1 MNRKIGVVILALV
14 AVLCLSFGACKLGT
28 GSAMTKEEALQSYI
42 FENNDQIVKEDFV
55 LPKRIGDYRA
65 TWTSDSEYVV
75 LEKGEDNYIA
85 KVTIPEE
92 DAVATLTVDLR
103 GATKTYTVRLAAIT
117 TYDIIESYS
126 FPQNK
131 ATVYEDFELATEA
144 TFKGKTATITWAV
157 EDEASK
163 KNISVDGNVCKVL
176 PSSLNPTV
184 KINAT
189 FTYKDKAV
197 PTFYTFT
204 VSEKMEHLQ
213 EVNYWYTNTGVSINM
228 KGYVVAIGTVW
239 SSKYNN
245 VTLYMMDENFDAGY
259 YLYRV
264 GCDAANAANLKP
276 GAYVTVEG
284 TTNTLY
290 NGLYETNAG
299 GTLKVDTTKPAIDVS
314 QYVYA
319 IDNDI
324 LADAPAANYNQS
336 RLVSLTNWKVSEVK
350 DVPEEGS
357 NATLFTLEKGGKK
370 VAVSVSKYYEGVY
383 AANKTDP
390 AYKGLID
397 KQAEIKQKLDAGE
410 EVVVSVKGILGNYKG
425 AQIMPYSAA
434 DIVIGGTVGENDT
447 VIANTVAKAMK
458 VVNTQFG
465 ELPSIITSNTTLELA
480 PTIEGVEVSY
490 KLLGVRNSFG
500 IADGKLAI
508 IPDAAEVATVQAT
521 FTYQGYTANTFY
533 VMRAENLDDQGK
545 AKWEI
550 ENLKVMTEVLAS
562 GEYDLPTTSFF
573 DNATITWTTDAPY
586 ATVNG
591 TKVNVSLPL
600 EASRM
605 VLTATVKVGE
615 ATATRDYYVAVSA
628 MNPNVPVYA
637 ESIAPG
643 TYKMALYQGN
653 IGKTL
658 YLDGKI
664 EKDFLTT
671 TTDPDKAADVTVE
684 AGEQEGY
691 TLKVSG
697 KYIEVY
703 KTADAKIRATLV
715 DAPTASW
722 TLSEKGVLVFNF
734 ENEDYFLNAYSSYE
748 TFGVSKISYYVADES
763 NGTYA
768 AKFVTGVRTMTAQ
781 DILDNIVNLM
791 PKTVS
796 EDFALDF
803 KATWEVLEGSQGIAI
818 DGNTA
823 KVTQAEAEQTATLKA
838 TLTYNGETVTKE
850 ITVTVAAIPPQNP
863 APIEGSYV
871 FGLYQKTLGKWLYA
885 KAENSSNGRY
895 LVTTENPVEA
905 AEAVLTAKDGGY
917 TIQLNGKYVEVGNN
931 ADGKT
936 SALLLDTPTSVWT
949 WNEEAGVMTFE
960 FNSKVWYLGTYNN
973 FNTISASETKYVT
986 GTNVGNIG
994 ETQFI
999 CKFVR
1004 PAPAEGEYVYGL
1016 YQASLNQKLYATD
1029 TIKSDRYLATTTEVA
1044 SASKFTVAKSGEGY
1058 TITVNGKY
1066 VEVGN
1071 NAAGKASVL
1080 LLDAPTGV
1088 WTWNDEAGVMS
1099 FEFNSKIWY
1108 LGTYGTFNTVSA
1120 SETWRITGE
1129 KAGDLG
1135 TSQFVCKF
1143 EVASQTSTCE
1153 HTWNEG
1159 EITTEATCTA
1169 KGVKTYTCTLCQ
1181 ETKTEEIPMID
1192 HVDANNDNAC
1202 DVCGAAMTVVAKP
1215 APEEGEYHLYMDQVN
1230 KGQTLYLTGEMSGYY
1245 FATSEDEAQAATVT
1259 LTKDGNGYVMMVNGK
1274 YIEILL
1280 QNGHKNVLFQDTK
1293 SGVWTW
1299 NEEAGVMTFDVEGE
1313 AYYLGTYGTYT
1324 TFSGSAVSRITG
1336 DNVGTIGVSQF
1347 IAQFK
1352 AISGGT
1358 HTHAWGEG
1366 VVTTEATCT
1375 QEGVK
1380 TFTCECGETKTEP
1393 IAMIDHADNDGDNL
1407 CDVCGTAMGT
1417 PTPDYETKTLAE
1429 FLALADSNEAFY
1441 QIEGVVTGYYQ
1452 NQANAVKYGN
1462 VYITD
1467 GETTLLVY
1475 GLCAEKM
1482 ALSNGKFTNDQSF
1495 SGLNVEIG
1503 SRIVILSAKGSYNGE
1518 GQAVGSGLLEIKTT
1532 TDLDKIM
1539 VAKLNLEVPA
1549 SVNAD
1554 FVLPTYEGVQ
1564 IEWTSNNTAAI
1575 AISGTQATV
1584 TQTASVQ
1591 EVTITAK
1598 ITCNTATENVEY
1610 KVSVA
1615 AKVEGAQT
1623 ITYDFLTNVTG
1634 WSTWGSSYGPQS
1646 LEVNG
1651 TKIDFSRA
1659 NKQGSGMTIDDRP
1672 VLATNASSSA
1682 NAADVYVTVDMGSVA
1697 INSVTFN
1704 LKQWG
1709 TKTFKSITVEYF
1721 DGTSWQ
1727 NCATLGSL
1735 SGECSVTGNFAS
1747 ATQVR
1752 LHVNNTTTKNN
1763 QLGITSIVVTTA
1775 A

>member
-163 KNISVDGNVCKVL
+163 KNISVDGNVCKIL

-197 PTFYTFT
+197 TTFYTFT

-259 YLYRV
+259 YLFRV

-390 AYKGLID
+390 AYKSLID

-410 EVVVSVKGILGNYKG
+410 EVIVSVKGILGNYKG

-434 DIVIGGTVGENDT
+434 DVVIGGTVGENDT
-447 VIANTVAKAMK
+447 VIGNTVAKAMK

-521 FTYQGYTANTFY
+521 FTYEGYTANTFY

-591 TKVNVSLPL
+591 LKLDVSLPL
-600 EASRM
+600 EAGKM
-605 VLTATVKVGE
+605 ILTATVKVGE
-615 ATATRDYYVAVSA
+615 ATASRDYYIAVSA
-628 MNPNVPVYA
+628 MSPNVPVYA

-658 YLDGKI
+658 YFDGKI
-664 EKDFLTT
+664 DKDFLTT

-734 ENEDYFLNAYSSYE
+734 ENEDYFLNAYSNFE
-748 TFGVSKISYYVADES
+748 TFGVSKISYYVVDES

-791 PKTVS
+791 PTTVS
-796 EDFALDF
+796 EDFMLDF
-803 KATWEVLEGSQGIAI
+803 KATWEVLEGSQGIVI

-823 KVTQAEAEQTATLKA
+823 KVTQAETEQTATLKA
-838 TLTYNGETVTKE
+838 TLTYNGETVTAE
-850 ITVTVAAIPPQNP
+850 VTVTIAAIPPENP
-863 APIEGSYV
+863 APLAGSYV
-871 FGLYQKTLGKWLYA
+871 FGLYQKTLDKWLYA

-905 AEAVLTAKDGGY
+905 AEAVLTAVDGGY
-917 TIQLNGKYVEVGNN
+917 TIQLDGKYVEVGNN

-936 SALLLDTPTSVWT
+936 SALLLDAPTSVWT

-960 FNSKVWYLGTYNN
+960 FNSKVWYLGTYNS

-1004 PAPAEGEYVYGL
+1004 HAPLEGEYVYGL
-1016 YQASLNQKLYATD
+1016 YQVSLNQKLYAMD
-1029 TIKSDRYLATTTEVA
+1029 TIKSDRYLATTTEAA

-1071 NAAGKASVL
+1071 NAAGKTAIF

-1099 FEFNSKIWY
+1099 FEFNGKVWY

-1143 EVASQTSTCE
+1143 EVASQTTTCE
-1153 HTWNEG
+1153 HVWNDG
-1159 EITTEATCTA
+1159 EVTTEATCTA
-1169 KGVKTYTCTLCQ
+1169 KGVKTYTCTLCN

-1192 HVDANNDNAC
+1192 HVDANGDNLC
-1202 DVCGAAMTVVAKP
+1202 DVCGAAMT
-1215 APEEGEYHLYMDQVN
+1215 
-1230 KGQTLYLTGEMSGYY
+1230 
-1245 FATSEDEAQAATVT
+1245 
-1259 LTKDGNGYVMMVNGK
+1259 
-1274 YIEILL
+1274 
-1280 QNGHKNVLFQDTK
+1280 
-1293 SGVWTW
+1293 
-1299 NEEAGVMTFDVEGE
+1299 
-1313 AYYLGTYGTYT
+1313 
-1324 TFSGSAVSRITG
+1324 
-1336 DNVGTIGVSQF
+1336 
-1347 IAQFK
+1347 
-1352 AISGGT
+1352 
-1358 HTHAWGEG
+1358 
-1366 VVTTEATCT
+1366 
-1375 QEGVK
+1375 
-1380 TFTCECGETKTEP
+1380 
-1393 IAMIDHADNDGDNL
+1393 
-1407 CDVCGTAMGT
+1407 T

-1429 FLALADSNEAFY
+1429 FLALADSNEVFY

-1452 NQANAVKYGN
+1452 NQTNAVKFGN
-1462 VYITD
+1462 VYISD

-1482 ALSNGKFTNDQSF
+1482 TLSNGKFTNDQSF

-1518 GQAVGSGLLEIKTT
+1518 GQAVGSGLLEIKPT

-1584 TQTASVQ
+1584 TQTTSTQ
-1591 EVTITAK
+1591 EVKITAT
-1598 ITCNTATENVEY
+1598 ITCNTASDTLEFTVT
-1610 KVSVA
+1610 VA
-1615 AKVEGAQT
+1615 AKVEGSQT
-1623 ITYDFLTNVTG
+1623 ITFDFGSVMGGWTNAYAEHSATQQGASIV
-1634 WSTWGSSYGPQS
+1634 
-1646 LEVNG
+1646 
-1651 TKIDFSRA
+1651 FSRA
-1659 NKQGSGMTIDDRP
+1659 SKQTGTITDCP
-1672 VLATNASSSA
+1672 V
-1682 NAADVYVTVDMGSVA
+1682 AAVGKGVGDAYVTIDMGSVA

-1709 TKTFKSITVEYF
+1709 TKTFTSITVEYF
-1721 DGTSWQ
+1721 DGTTWTECGKLQ
-1727 NCATLGSL
+1727 TL
-1735 SGECSVTGNFAS
+1735 SGECSVTGSFTS

-1752 LHVNNTTTKNN
+1752 LHIYKSGVSSSTGNI
-1763 QLGITSIVVTTA
+1763 QLGIAGAVVTTA